1 MELFELAKAELLR
14 SNTDHRHPFRYFS
27 LATFGLF
34 PEVRTVVAREVSQS
48 LSVLFFTD
56 SRTPKVAQIKEN
68 PRVSALFYH
77 PKKKLQARIKGM
89 AELIGK
95 GHEAYPSLL
104 ERVKNSD
111 ALKDYTAVLAP
122 GSKVKDT
129 LDVIYGDS
137 LHFMAIRINPLQ
149 MDVLQLGKGQHQRR
163 GYTWEE
169 GEWAE
174 AILVP

>member
-137 LHFMAIRINPLQ
+137 LHFM
-149 MDVLQLGKGQHQRR
+149 
-163 GYTWEE
+163 
-169 GEWAE
+169 
-174 AILVP
+174 